1 MGKNKKKVHTQKEEK
16 QAEKV
21 IRILFA
27 SLIILALLLVVS
39 FSIFS

>member
-1 MGKNKKKVHTQKEEK
+1 MGKNKKKVHTKKEEQ

-21 IRILFA
+21 VKIVCI
-27 SLIILALLLVVS
+27 SLVVLALTLVIS

>member
-1 MGKNKKKVHTQKEEK
+1 MGKNKKKVHTKKEEQ

-21 IRILFA
+21 IKIVFV
-27 SLIILALLLVVS
+27 SLVVLALLLVVS